1 MSSRTIP
8 VRLKDGDIEQVDML
22 VQLGLFNSRGEA
34 LRELIRIG
42 VKSLKE
48 VAEIATALRLL
59 FKLEESSGDIPIR
72 LPGALK
78 QLLAERDRFP

>member
-8 VRLKDGDIEQVDML
+8 VRLKDGDIKQVDML

-48 VAEIATALRLL
+48 VAEIATALKLL

>member
-8 VRLKDGDIEQVDML
+8 VRLKDGDIKQVDML